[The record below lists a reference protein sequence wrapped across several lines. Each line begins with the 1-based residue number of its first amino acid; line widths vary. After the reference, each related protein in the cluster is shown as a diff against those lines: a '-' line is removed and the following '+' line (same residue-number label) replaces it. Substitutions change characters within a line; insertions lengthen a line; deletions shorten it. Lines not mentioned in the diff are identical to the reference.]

1 MVMSSLLA
9 HVPGLMS
16 ASIWGAQDEQE
27 LPVRGSFDVLAAMQF
42 REVRF
47 APQPPIARVAVWQR
61 RGGEQIVCVEHVV
74 DVVP

>member
-1 MVMSSLLA
+1 MSSLSA

-27 LPVRGSFDVLAAMQF
+27 LPVRGSLDVLAAMQF
-42 REVRF
+42 REVLF
-47 APQPPIARVAVWQR
+47 VPQLPIARVVVWQR
-61 RGGEQIVCVEHVV
+61 RGGEQVVCGEHVV